1 MGPKRAKNFKKYH
14 TKKSEKSYCI
24 VQFLIINAPFDTKSV
39 HTDIPLGQFGEVV
52 RKILHNISYLPN
64 IFKETSS

>member
-1 MGPKRAKNFKKYH
+1 MILYVHIRIFFNNSVYVAR
-14 TKKSEKSYCI
+14 
-24 VQFLIINAPFDTKSV
+24 INAPFDTKSV
-39 HTDIPLGQFGEVV
+39 HTDIPLGLFGEVV